1 MYFTVQNAQPAIAH
15 RVFYRTECTASDSGQ
30 CILPYKMHSQ
40 RQRSM
45 YFTIHNAHS
54 AIAVSA
60 SYCTKC
66 TTSDRLPC
74 ILPSYMQHM
83 AAGGSGPA
91 GVAGPGG
98 GPDVGGTPGTAQK
111 WYSVSYRCHF
121 LVRELEAGHFGARGP
136 VRRPGSGVWAEGLGR
151 RPRTSD
157 SGPCI
162 LPYKIHN
169 QR

>member
-1 MYFTVQNAQPAIAH
+1 MYFTVQ
-15 RVFYRTECTASDSGQ
+15 
-30 CILPYKMHSQ
+30 
-40 RQRSM
+40 
-45 YFTIHNAHS
+45 NAHS

-60 SYCTKC
+60 FYCMKC

-151 RPRTSD
+151 RPRTTIAVCVLYRTKCTTSD
-157 SGPCI
+157 SAPCI
-162 LPYKIHN
+162 LPYRMHR